1 MHTADVG
8 YESHVIDVLMVFV
21 KEPRPGAVKT
31 RLAARLGDGRAAALY
46 RALAEEEIRRTAPR
60 SDEYER
66 LLFFDPPDARP
77 ALEAWLPGQVLVAQS
92 AGDLGVRMAAA
103 FEEAFARGARRVAII
118 GSDVPWISRD
128 DVLEA
133 LESLDRDDLAIG
145 PATDGG
151 YYLLALRR
159 PEPALFRE
167 IPWST
172 SGVLAATL
180 GVAAARGLGVNV
192 LRTLGD
198 IDTVD
203 DLRAAWP
210 RLRPL
215 LDVALAREIG
225 AALES

>member
-1 MHTADVG
+1 
-8 YESHVIDVLMVFV
+8 MVFV

-31 RLAARLGDGRAAALY
+31 RLAARLGDERAASLY

-60 SDEYER
+60 GDEYER
-66 LLFFDPPDARP
+66 LFFFDPPGARP
-77 ALEAWLPGQVLVAQS
+77 ALEAWLPGQVLVPQA
-92 AGDLGVRMAAA
+92 AGDLGVRMATA
-103 FEEAFARGARRVAII
+103 FEEAFARGARRVAVI
-118 GSDVPWISRD
+118 GSDVPWIARD

-133 LESLDRDDLAIG
+133 LESLDHHDVAIG

-151 YYLLALRR
+151 YYLLALHR
-159 PEPALFRE
+159 PEPALFRG

-172 SGVLAATL
+172 PGVFTATL
-180 GVAAARGLGVNV
+180 ERAAERGLGVAV

-198 IDTVD
+198 IDTAE

-210 RLRPL
+210 LLRPL
-215 LDVALAREIG
+215 LDDAMAREIA